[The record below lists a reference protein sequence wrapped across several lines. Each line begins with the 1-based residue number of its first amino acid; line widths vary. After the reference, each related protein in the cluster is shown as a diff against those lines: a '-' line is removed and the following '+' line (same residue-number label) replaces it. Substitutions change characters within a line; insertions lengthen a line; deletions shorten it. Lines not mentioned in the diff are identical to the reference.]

1 MSISWLAV
9 LTLSRLLNRSTS
21 WLSTV
26 ESGVDLSLF
35 VRLLEKNK
43 VCRNP
48 SLSSHIPVLDSRQ
61 MSLTS
66 GSSASIL
73 LSVISSVVSHR
84 KTTSCNFPFTCDGK
98 ATSYSPPD
106 ANHTATSR
114 PPSPENTLRVEWA
127 HDDCSLGTT
136 NPHEKTEPNSFTFV
150 YC

>member
-66 GSSASIL
+66 GSSVSIL

-84 KTTSCNFPFTCDGK
+84 KTTSCNFPSSCHF
-98 ATSYSPPD
+98 AILLVAPNITSVYQRSIKHKHHTLHCNARLQPQAAPEPP
-106 ANHTATSR
+106 
-114 PPSPENTLRVEWA
+114 LQ
-127 HDDCSLGTT
+127 
-136 NPHEKTEPNSFTFV
+136 
-150 YC
+150 